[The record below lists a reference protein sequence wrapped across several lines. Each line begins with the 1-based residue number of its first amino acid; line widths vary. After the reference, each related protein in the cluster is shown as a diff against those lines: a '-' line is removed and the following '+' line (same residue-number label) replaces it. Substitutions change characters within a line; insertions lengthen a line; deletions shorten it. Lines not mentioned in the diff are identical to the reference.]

1 MSILRRH
8 LILATLGAATLFVAG
23 YGAGAYRGTITA
35 ERRRVAGRT
44 RTADTR
50 FGPIEFV
57 VAGEGSPLLML
68 HGTGGGF
75 DQALLIASGFVA
87 RGFRVIAPSRPGY
100 LGSAIRDGVGPAGEA
115 DAMADLLDH
124 LGLGRVA
131 VAGAS
136 AGAIPAMQVALR
148 YPERCSHLVL
158 LAPAAN
164 LTGEDPVDFSPA
176 QERLVRTLL
185 GSDFWFWAALTL
197 APNRL
202 LRLLLATDPALL
214 DRVSP
219 AERARAQLMLHSI
232 MPVRGRA
239 TGMLL
244 DARAAGAPAMLD
256 PSEIKVPTLVVSAE
270 DDLFGTAR
278 TARILEREVPGAQLL
293 IFDDGGHIFLG
304 RQDEMS
310 EAVAAFVRQ
319 VEG

>member
-1 MSILRRH
+1 MSIPRRH
-8 LILATLGAATLFVAG
+8 LILGTLGAATLFVAG
-23 YGAGAYRGTITA
+23 YGAGSYRGTIAA

-44 RTADTR
+44 QTVDTR
-50 FGPIEFV
+50 FGPIEYA

-100 LGSAIRDGVGPAGEA
+100 LGSALRDGAGLAKEA

-136 AGAIPAMQVALR
+136 AGALPAMQIALR

-158 LAPAAN
+158 LVPAAN

-176 QERLVRTLL
+176 QEWVVRTLL

-197 APNRL
+197 APDL
-202 LRLLLATDPALL
+202 LTRSLLATDPVLL

-219 AERARAQLMLHSI
+219 AEHARARLMLHSI
-232 MPVRGRA
+232 MPVRGR
-239 TGMLL
+239 TEGMLL
-244 DARAAGAPAMLD
+244 DARAAGAPATLD
-256 PSEIKVPTLVVSAE
+256 PSEIRVPTLVVSAE
-270 DDLFGTAR
+270 DDLFGTAG
-278 TARILEREVPGAQLL
+278 TARILEREVPGARLL

-310 EAVAAFVRQ
+310 DAVAAFVR
-319 VEG
+319 EAGG